1 MYQRTYQE
9 LFNNLYHK
17 TAGLKILASMK
28 PYWNNPIIQQVINGQ
43 KTIRIIKC
51 SQFPT
56 SFAHEFGTG
65 NVDMTT
71 GDLYWYLHQLMSG
84 HLVSTALQKYGRLLS
99 KVLIMAASMFM
110 IIIYAYG
117 VEAGQQALVLFSKD
131 MKTGVILL
139 TNCVNPAKYKN

>member
-1 MYQRTYQE
+1 
-9 LFNNLYHK
+9 
-17 TAGLKILASMK
+17 MK

-51 SQFPT
+51 SQFPAA

-84 HLVSTALQKYGRLLS
+84 HLVSTALLQKNYGRLLS

-110 IIIYAYG
+110 IIIYA
-117 VEAGQQALVLFSKD
+117 
-131 MKTGVILL
+131 TRR
-139 TNCVNPAKYKN
+139 